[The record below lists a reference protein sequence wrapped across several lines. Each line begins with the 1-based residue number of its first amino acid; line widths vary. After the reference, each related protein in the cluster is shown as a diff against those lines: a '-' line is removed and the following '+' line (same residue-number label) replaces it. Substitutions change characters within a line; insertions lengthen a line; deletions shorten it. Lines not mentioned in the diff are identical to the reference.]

1 MCSGTTAAIYKLSN
15 ISPKNDTIFHESYAK
30 MIDELYAGIVSIPY
44 TKVTSIHYQ
53 TLFKKETNWMIDF
66 KNLPASSLQGLPLLF
81 PKKLYDFAN
90 KNSKFYNPSIKE
102 VLARINAMSLKFF
115 LSRFTSHRHLP
126 WAKKVLLKRALE
138 HDIFDKKI
146 RTIGW

>member
-1 MCSGTTAAIYKLSN
+1 
-15 ISPKNDTIFHESYAK
+15 
-30 MIDELYAGIVSIPY
+30 
-44 TKVTSIHYQ
+44 
-53 TLFKKETNWMIDF
+53 MIDF

>member
-1 MCSGTTAAIYKLSN
+1 
-15 ISPKNDTIFHESYAK
+15 

-44 TKVTSIHYQ
+44 TTVTSIYYQ

-81 PKKLYDFAN
+81 PKKIYDFAN
-90 KNSKFYNPSIKE
+90 KNGKFYNPSIKE

-126 WAKKVLLKRALE
+126 
-138 HDIFDKKI
+138 
-146 RTIGW
+146 